1 MKGFYSENA
10 NEKVRGKDVSDA
22 ELEYWDHV

>member
-10 NEKVRGKDVSDA
+10 NEKVRKKDISNGK
-22 ELEYWDHV
+22 LEYWDHV